1 MNHSILRRV
10 IVRLRRN
17 ARLCLPALAL
27 ALTLGIVVS
36 PPSLPPQSDSS
47 VVDKPIATPLVNWN
61 S

>member
-1 MNHSILRRV
+1 MHHSILRRV

-36 PPSLPPQSDSS
+36 PPPLPPQSNSS
-47 VVDKPIATPLVNWN
+47 VVSRPIPTPLVNWN